1 MHYRVRDGLSWCV
14 CGDQIVFLDLAS
26 DRYFRLR
33 AADDQAFQQ
42 WARSGGADGYRYARL
57 IETGVIVPCGDQ
69 DIPPDMTRIA
79 APSVDLGEQGVQR
92 AHVIDIARALV
103 AQRKAA
109 SAVRRGRLMAIV
121 SEIRAGTRA
130 VTASVRDADLVTGR
144 IAAAFASMPLSF
156 RKAGQCLPRALAA
169 HALSRREGVAPTLVF
184 GVRLQPFAAHCWVQS
199 GPNIIV
205 GDLEQARM
213 FVPILAVP

>member
-42 WARSGGADGYRYARL
+42 WARSGGANGSRYARL
-57 IETGVIVPCGDQ
+57 IETGIIAPCGDN
-69 DIPPDMTRIA
+69 DIPPDMARIA
-79 APSVDLGEQGVQR
+79 PPSVDLGEQCTQR
-92 AHVIDIARALV
+92 AHVIDIGRALV

-109 SAVRRGRLMAIV
+109 SAVRQGRLMAVI
-121 SEIRAGTRA
+121 SEIKTGPHA
-130 VTASVRDADLVTGR
+130 VTVSVRDADLATGR

-169 HALSRREGVAPTLVF
+169 YALSRRAGVSPTLVF
-184 GVRLQPFAAHCWVQS
+184 GVRLQPFAAHCWVQF
-199 GPNIIV
+199 GPNVIV